1 MPLST
6 RLELAL
12 SSRSNGVCKKCG
24 KSIVPGAM
32 ILGRGICYE
41 CLLAEGGKPRT
52 EEHHVFGRPG
62 PTVVIPGN
70 FHRALNRQLQARRPT
85 LNRKASDPA
94 LATAQLFTLIAE
106 LAEAGAEYAS
116 CLGLPEWVGQLAK
129 IIADACRSMADRQ
142 LSIYA
147 HVAGQLGPDWH
158 QKVVL
163 S

>member
-6 RLELAL
+6 KLELAL
-12 SSRSNGVCKKCG
+12 SVQSNGVCKHCG
-24 KSIVPGAM
+24 KSIAAGAM

-41 CLLAEGGKPRT
+41 CLLAEAGKRRT

-62 PTVVIPGN
+62 PAVVIPGN
-70 FHRALNRQLQARRPT
+70 FHQALNRQLEARRPV
-85 LNRKASDPA
+85 LKRKRDDPLVA
-94 LATAQLFTLIAE
+94 AAQLFTIIAE
-106 LAEAGAEYAS
+106 LAEVGADYAT
-116 CLGLPEWVGQLAK
+116 CLGLSEWVAQLAK

-147 HVAGQLGPDWH
+147 HVADQLGPDWH
-158 QKVVL
+158 KKGAL